1 MHLVKIH
8 IHPPIRPYVKKRIRI
23 FNFTENPDSLFYSI
37 YLSPH
42 RTHFPI
48 SQSRSQAHLILI
60 FCLMLSGNSLPFCP
74 VVCRGDW
81 QSPLCVIL
89 KIHFYK
95 VFYFTKTLSR
105 CQISSTYSWIV
116 LSDVNLPAHAVFS
129 IAIRAQPFSSL

>member
-1 MHLVKIH
+1 MYLVAIH
-8 IHPPIRPYVKKRIRI
+8 IHPIRPYVKRESEFSILLKIQI
-23 FNFTENPDSLFYSI
+23 PFIYSI

-42 RTHFPI
+42 RIHFPI
-48 SQSRSQAHLILI
+48 PQSRSQAYLILS
-60 FCLMLSGNSLPFCP
+60 FCLMLSGNFLPFCP
-74 VVCRGDW
+74 GVCRGDW

-95 VFYFTKTLSR
+95 VFYFTKTLSK